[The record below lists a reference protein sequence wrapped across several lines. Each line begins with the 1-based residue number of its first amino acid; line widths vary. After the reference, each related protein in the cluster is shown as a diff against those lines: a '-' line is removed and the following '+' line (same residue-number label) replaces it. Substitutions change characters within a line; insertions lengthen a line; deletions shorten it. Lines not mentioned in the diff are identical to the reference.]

1 VTPNAI
7 AELVVDARAE
17 AGESPWWFAAE
28 QCLYWVDIHGRR
40 LHCFNPGTGVDRVW
54 TTPDLVTFVATHA
67 AGGVVVALRDC
78 VCHVD
83 IANETY
89 RVIARPQVP
98 AGGRLNDGT
107 IDPRGRL
114 LIGTMS
120 APNAVAATGAL
131 YRIDIDGA
139 ITKLLDKFRT
149 VNGLAFAPDGRTLY
163 VSDSHPNIR
172 TVWVCDYDVERGLVD
187 SRRPFVTT
195 HELPGRPDGGCVD
208 TEGGYWMAA
217 IDGGCVLRF
226 EPDGK
231 LVGSVSVPV
240 EKPSK
245 AAFGGLDLDRMFITS
260 LRRNLSTP
268 LESQPHA
275 GGLFVAR
282 LGVRGVAVPDCAIT
296 LQSERI
302 SRG

>member
-1 VTPNAI
+1 M
-7 AELVVDARAE
+7 R
-17 AGESPWWFAAE
+17 
-28 QCLYWVDIHGRR
+28 GRR
-40 LHCFNPGTGVDRVW
+40 RAKAHGGSPPSSACTGW
-54 TTPDLVTFVATHA
+54 TFT
-67 AGGVVVALRDC
+67 AGVCIASIQAPASIAYVVS
-78 VCHVD
+78 
-83 IANETY
+83 TS
-89 RVIARPQVP
+89 P
-98 AGGRLNDGT
+98 
-107 IDPRGRL
+107 
-114 LIGTMS
+114 
-120 APNAVAATGAL
+120 
-131 YRIDIDGA
+131 
-139 ITKLLDKFRT
+139 
-149 VNGLAFAPDGRTLY
+149 
-163 VSDSHPNIR
+163 
-172 TVWVCDYDVERGLVD
+172 TVWVCDYDIERGTVD
-187 SRRPFVTT
+187 SSRLFVTT

-275 GGLFVAR
+275 GRLFVAR